1 MSLIFAGPGVV
12 PTLRGQPMNE
22 IALNAGSTF
31 LLPPGTFMVQPS
43 PYHKL
48 QTYDILLDMWRNI
61 GDDGPAVMK
70 WVQSNGVNTRIAN
83 QTGCVVACLV
93 NAGGTG
99 YTSAPTVTV
108 SSGGAVLQAIV
119 GGAVSATVTVTNGG
133 SGYTYPP
140 IVQFGAPSLSSPGVG
155 ATGYCTLSSGAV
167 SSVTVVD
174 QGAGYTSAPTITFI
188 NDPREGLNGIAAGS
202 NAAATCVLT
211 GAQTITAVQVFD
223 HGSALADGAAVPTI
237 SFTGGGGS
245 GATATAVMCQTIKGY
260 TVTSAG
266 NSYANAAIE
275 VTALGSGYPTSSPAY
290 TNPSANANLF
300 RGRRASLLAALTGNA
315 ITGTGQVILD
325 GGLYAGNPAVNFT
338 GQGGV
343 LINSNQAV
351 TTAAVL
357 GLTMGGTSGV
367 SYYGPA

>member
-1 MSLIFAGPGVV
+1 MSLIFAGPGVT
-12 PTLRGQPMNE
+12 PTLRGQPANE
-22 IALNAGSTF
+22 IALNAGSVF
-31 LLPPGTFMVQPS
+31 NMPPGTWSVQVN
-43 PYHKL
+43 PYHKV
-48 QTYDILLDMWRNI
+48 QTYDILTDQWRNM
-61 GDDGPAVMK
+61 GDDSSAMR
-70 WVQSNGVNTRIAN
+70 WVQSNGVTTRIAN

-99 YTSAPTVTV
+99 YTSAPTVTA
-108 SSGGAVLQAIV
+108 SAGGAVLQAIV
-119 GGAVSATVTVTNGG
+119 GGAVSTTVTVTNGG

-140 IVQFGAPSLSSPGVG
+140 LVQFNSPNLSAPGIA

-202 NAAATCVLT
+202 GAAATCTLT
-211 GAQTITAVQVFD
+211 GAGTITGVVVLD
-223 HGSALADGAAVPTI
+223 HGSALAAGAAVPTI

-245 GATATAVMCQTIKGY
+245 GATATAVMCQTILGY

-266 NSYANAAIE
+266 NSYATAAIE
-275 VTALGSGYPTSSPAY
+275 VTALGSGYPTSAPAY
-290 TNPSANANLF
+290 TNPTTNANIF
-300 RGRRASLLAALTGNA
+300 RGRRASLLAALTGNT
-315 ITGTGQVILD
+315 ITGTGQVVLD
-325 GGLYAGNPAVNFT
+325 GGLYAGNPAVNYT

-343 LINSNQAV
+343 LISSMQGV
-351 TTAAVL
+351 TAAAVL

-367 SYYGPA
+367 SLYNPA